1 MPACSRTV
9 LYSIRTRSSS
19 ALRISGSEMASRWGQ
34 SLLMWPKKLSMGA
47 WSGGGAGAA
56 QVLGDR
62 AQRHER
68 LGCVRG
74 HGCAVVGDRQQDGD
88 LVGVGELA
96 GVEAVLDAADEVL
109 GLESV
114 EEHHLGLG
122 RGLLG

>member
-1 MPACSRTV
+1 
-9 LYSIRTRSSS
+9 
-19 ALRISGSEMASRWGQ
+19 MASRWGQ

-47 WSGGGAGAA
+47 WSVGVPGRPKCWAI
-56 QVLGDR
+56 R

-74 HGCAVVGDRQQDGD
+74 HGRAVVGDRQQDGD

-96 GVEAVLDAADEVL
+96 GVEAVLDDADEVL
-109 GLESV
+109 GLEGV